1 MLGRRR
7 GLKTV
12 AGEELVGVSEI
23 SETEGE
29 IEVFWFRIS
38 SKEWTIRGNENW
50 ELNRIDEKVEFVWGE

>member
-23 SETEGE
+23 SEIEGE

-38 SKEWTIRGNENW
+38 CKEWTTRG
-50 ELNRIDEKVEFVWGE
+50 K